1 MCLRWQHISIF
12 ISLYLFF
19 TTKTY
24 RLLTS
29 TRQHQNN
36 HAIYDYLGE
45 KKTVNH
51 AHGKKYHRQ
60 SPKHGSQSRTHGK
73 KITLQP
79 QTPHGTRMETQK
91 ECNHPQITS
100 CK

>member
-19 TTKTY
+19 TTKTC

-45 KKTVNH
+45 KKPSITHTGKNITVNHPNTEVNH
-51 AHGKKYHRQ
+51 AHTVKK
-60 SPKHGSQSRTHGK
+60 
-73 KITLQP
+73 
-79 QTPHGTRMETQK
+79 
-91 ECNHPQITS
+91 
-100 CK
+100 